1 SVLRDLH
8 QGTEGTHN
16 PQDSQEPQV
25 EIPLSQSA
33 PPIVDPI
40 ERPILNLPT
49 PPAPLSTPS
58 FNPMNRPFRPKQRIF
73 KAPTTSLNTEVPP
86 EPAPQV
92 AQPPNPSNPDAI
104 SAETLA
110 AASGTTAS
118 RLFRHI
124 PTPGFKA
131 PNQDAINEG

>member
-1 SVLRDLH
+1 MMLH
-8 QGTEGTHN
+8 D
-16 PQDSQEPQV
+16 PV
-25 EIPLSQSA
+25 ERS
-33 PPIVDPI
+33 
-40 ERPILNLPT
+40 ILNLPT

-58 FNPMNRPFRPKQRIF
+58 LNPMNRPFQPKQRIF
-73 KAPTTSLNTEVPP
+73 RAPTTSLNTEVPP

-92 AQPPNPSNPDAI
+92 APPPNPSNPDAI

-131 PNQDAINEG
+131 PNKDAINEG